1 VAPSLLSFYG
11 AQLVAHPEWKLRAD
25 ESMVSQA
32 RSLLV
37 RLMGVRNSEST
48 LYQKMLSEVAHLYVD
63 MRLED
68 MTGDTDAARLFSTTE
83 IVPGMFTR
91 QAWEQA
97 VQPAIEKVVKAR
109 RDELDWVLTDS
120 KHQVNKQDETSP
132 EALKNRLTERYF
144 ADFGGAWLA
153 FLNSLRWPGCH
164 AVGLH

>member
-1 VAPSLLSFYG
+1 
-11 AQLVAHPEWKLRAD
+11 
-25 ESMVSQA
+25 MVSQA

-120 KHQVNKQDETSP
+120 KHQVNTQDEVPGSAEKSP
-132 EALKNRLTERYF
+132 DGALLRRLWR
-144 ADFGGAWLA
+144 GGWRSSTVCA
-153 FLNSLRWPGCH
+153 SRDCH